1 MLTVKGVSVP
11 ETERG
16 AQLVGLPKIDVPP
29 DQRRGMRRSDLPS
42 VGPRD
47 AELHTAHDEQQ
58 RRRRHR
64 LVPDTSVG
72 VSRDEQ
78 NDPGTG
84 STGLRRGGPSAPVPR
99 RRADCRTPSQPPTAE
114 PHHRLEARRTAPP
127 RQGCPVLCTGRARSG
142 HQERRVPARARTQ
155 ASNGPVPWRPR
166 LVGAARCRTGTE
178 PAPPSPQP
186 TSRPGPI
193 SGPGSGQPRI
203 LGRCPAAAA
212 PWS

>member
-1 MLTVKGVSVP
+1 VKGVSAP

-29 DQRRGMRRSDLPS
+29 DQRRGVRRSDLPS

-58 RRRRHR
+58 RRRRGHR

-78 NDPGTG
+78 HDPGTG
-84 STGLRRGGPSAPVPR
+84 STGLRAAANPAHPCLAVGRIAEHRRSRPRPSRTIVWKRAEPLRPDRVVRCCARVELDPATKNGAYRPEHVLRRQMDLFRGVLGSSAP
-99 RRADCRTPSQPPTAE
+99 
-114 PHHRLEARRTAPP
+114 
-127 RQGCPVLCTGRARSG
+127 
-142 HQERRVPARARTQ
+142 
-155 ASNGPVPWRPR
+155 
-166 LVGAARCRTGTE
+166 ARCRTGSE
-178 PAPPSPQP
+178 PAPSSPQP

-212 PWS
+212 PRP